1 MHYVWEKMDDQKG
14 FKVRYMAVKKRRG
27 TAPKLRYF
35 YLNTKLY
42 KVLRQSRAED
52 LMVAW
57 DYETGKRVAFVLTDV
72 KKNMQSAYP
81 LSKVSAIMGKHE
93 DTIKRHLYAG
103 NIRKP
108 QQAYSLNGKKTPGKY
123 YWSED
128 DVREMHEFFKTVH
141 RGRPRNDGAIHPG
154 NMPSRAEIEAIMK
167 QETILYVKNNDGT
180 FTPVW
185 KQPEW

>member
-1 MHYVWEKMDDQKG
+1 MDDQKRV
-14 FKVRYMAVKKRRG
+14 KVRYMVVKKRG
-27 TAPKLRYF
+27 TASQKFRYF

-52 LMVAW
+52 LLVAW
-57 DYETGKRVAFVLTDV
+57 DYELGKRVAFVLSEV
-72 KKNMQSAYP
+72 KRNMQNAYP
-81 LSKVSAIMGKHE
+81 LSKVVKIIGKHE

-103 NIRKP
+103 NIKKP
-108 QQAYSLNGKKTPGKY
+108 QQVYSLNGNKTPGKY

-128 DVREMHEFFKTVH
+128 DIREMHDYFKTVH
-141 RGRPRNDGAIHPG
+141 RGRPRLDGEIRPG
-154 NMPSRAEIEAIMK
+154 NMPSRGEIEALMR
-167 QETILYVKNNDGT
+167 QENILYIKNDDGT